1 MILTL
6 ASLAMVLTIPGVPED
21 TLRLSALQDAAT
33 ARDPRAGQYP
43 MQVEAH
49 DLRLRNLQTERL
61 PQMRA
66 HAEGA
71 HQSDVPTLPLGL
83 PGMEIPEAP
92 RTRYQ
97 ASLVAD
103 QLIYDGGVLAGREA
117 VERARHEEVE
127 AELRATLHPL
137 RTEVNETYFSA
148 LLLQVQDRE
157 VRLYLAD
164 LEARLAE
171 VRSHVAAGAAL
182 PGDTAAI
189 EAERL
194 RALQSL
200 DGIAASRAAALAVL
214 SDLTGYSIGESDIL
228 AVPDLEGVAARAEAA
243 GGPAVLRE
251 RPEFARLAR
260 TSERLEREAELMATR
275 TRPRI
280 QTFAQA
286 GIGRPGPFQLFEDEL
301 NGFWQVGARLEWR
314 PSTWGAN
321 QRERELLRIQ
331 QQVVQTEVA
340 ALAARLEREVQAD
353 LHAMDRLAR
362 ALEMDE
368 RVVALREQV
377 ERQALRQF
385 EERELTASQ
394 YLSARTDVLEARLGL
409 ERHRIELERTRA
421 RYLTTLGIPLDR

>member
-6 ASLAMVLTIPGVPED
+6 ASLMDGADDPGVAED

-49 DLRLRNLQTERL
+49 DLRLRNLQPSGCRSSGRTPRERISRTCRRCRSVCRGWRFRR
-61 PQMRA
+61 P
-66 HAEGA
+66 
-71 HQSDVPTLPLGL
+71 
-83 PGMEIPEAP
+83 P

-127 AELRATLHPL
+127 AELRATLYPL

-280 QTFAQA
+280 QAFGQA

-301 NGFWQVGARLEWR
+301 NGFWQVGVRLEWR
-314 PSTWGAN
+314 PWTWGAN